1 MGKEVS
7 SYAQSPACAPASR
20 SNSRFYLS
28 GKAAA
33 LPAPHAGF
41 RVAGASRLG
50 LWWGYW
56 VGYWFSVSPRSS
68 FIVCLTRRAVVTS
81 R

>member
-1 MGKEVS
+1 MPKGLLVRLHPVQNLVFICRAK
-7 SYAQSPACAPASR
+7 QPHCLR
-20 SNSRFYLS
+20 RMRGFGLS
-28 GKAAA
+28 AHLVWGC
-33 LPAPHAGF
+33 G
-41 RVAGASRLG
+41 GA
-50 LWWGYW
+50 YW

>member
-1 MGKEVS
+1 MPKGLLVRLHPVQILVFICRAK
-7 SYAQSPACAPASR
+7 Q
-20 SNSRFYLS
+20 
-28 GKAAA
+28 
-33 LPAPHAGF
+33 PHCLRRMWGF
-41 RVAGASRLG
+41 G